1 MIIVEEENMKKL
13 RNLLLCL
20 SIGCLLFTTKVQ
32 ALETKEY
39 FNSAE
44 NVTENVNINHSY
56 FTSGNNVNSKSQ
68 VQGIHLIAGNNL
80 ELQGTSEYLLTA
92 GNVINIDNTVERDIF
107 VAGNAI
113 NIGKQSSI
121 GRDLFA
127 AGNTLTISANLSGN
141 SFLAGNTINIDA
153 DTINGDIT
161 ISAKEIN
168 IASNTI
174 INGTLKYNSDATF
187 NSNTT
192 NIGEVKTYETKNID
206 ENTVLSVLNDF
217 VYALLT
223 FVFLGFAI
231 NLLFPGIF
239 KSLDKKL
246 SANEIFNN
254 TWNGLL
260 FMFAVPIVS
269 IILLATIIGVP
280 IGIISLLIYVIMLYL
295 SVLISST
302 YLGKLITKKIFDKK
316 QSPYL
321 EIFIGC
327 ILTKLVSLIPI
338 VSVIYTIFL
347 VLFGLGLIYNMIL
360 KVRKKNI

>member
-1 MIIVEEENMKKL
+1 MKKL

-20 SIGCLLFTTKVQ
+20 SMGCLLFTTKVQ

-80 ELQGTSEYLLTA
+80 ELQGTSEYLLAA

-107 VAGNAI
+107 VAGNSI
-113 NIGKQSSI
+113 NISKQSSI

-141 SFLAGNTINIDA
+141 TFLAGNTINIDA

-174 INGTLKYNSDATF
+174 INGTLKYNSDAIF

-192 NIGEVKTYETKNID
+192 NIGEIKTYETKNID
-206 ENTVLSVLNDF
+206 ETTVLSVLNDF

-223 FVFLGFAI
+223 FVFLGFVL
-231 NLLFPGIF
+231 NL
-239 KSLDKKL
+239 KYLDKKL

-269 IILLATIIGVP
+269 IILLVTVIGVP
-280 IGIISLLIYVIMLYL
+280 VGIISLLIYVIMLYL

-327 ILTKLVSLIPI
+327 ILTKLVCLIPI